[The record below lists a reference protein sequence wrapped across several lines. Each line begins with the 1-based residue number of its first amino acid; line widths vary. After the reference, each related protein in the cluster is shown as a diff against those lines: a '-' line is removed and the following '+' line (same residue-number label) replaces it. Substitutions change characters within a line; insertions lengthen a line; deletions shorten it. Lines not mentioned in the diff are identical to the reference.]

1 MGSRDPVS
9 VSPLNIFDLEG
20 EADDEHQQGDPMGT
34 DCARLALAKEGG
46 NVKRILNPLL
56 PSEADVEEHWVRGH
70 LPFRNWCEICVRS
83 RGREVDHTRM
93 KDKERMIPE

>member
-20 EADDEHQQGDPMGT
+20 EADDEHQQGDPMAI
-34 DCARLALAKEGG
+34 DCERLALAEEGG

-56 PSEADVEEHWVRGH
+56 PSEADVEEHWIFIFSVQTIYFSLEDRYVRR
-70 LPFRNWCEICVRS
+70 LYY
-83 RGREVDHTRM
+83 
-93 KDKERMIPE
+93 